1 MLINYSVISLVPCL
15 VRDEHINVGVV
26 TWAVPPT
33 HTGVERTASSPVAVR
48 MVNSLDETVLGS
60 ALPEPMRTNYTRVIG
75 DLKKRLDGK
84 SGDEIT
90 IMSTHMNNL
99 LQLTPPRR
107 MASTSGDLAAE
118 TDELFDAMVWRATR
132 HTVVD
137 VNLQP

>member
-26 TWAVPPT
+26 TWAALPT
-33 HTGVERTASSPVAVR
+33 HASVERTASSPVAVR
-48 MVNSLDETVLGS
+48 MVNSLDETVLGR
-60 ALPEPMRTNYTRVIG
+60 ALPEPMRTNYTRAIG

-84 SGDEIT
+84 SGDDVT
-90 IMSTHMNNL
+90 IMSAHMNNL

-107 MASTSGDLAAE
+107 MSSTSGDLVAE
-118 TDELFDAMVWRATR
+118 ADELFSTMVWRVAH

-137 VNLQP
+137 I